1 MLYYYYEVCM
11 MKNEKTRYSIRF
23 RDNDN
28 KLMQFASMQT
38 NFTDSVR
45 YLIEREIFENG
56 IRNLQEYIPSN
67 RDDNYFQNKLNGDE
81 KSE

>member
-1 MLYYYYEVCM
+1 
-11 MKNEKTRYSIRF
+11 MKNNIKTRYSIRF

-28 KLMQFASMQT
+28 ELMKFASAQT

-45 YLIEREIFENG
+45 YLIEKEIFENG
-56 IRNLQEYIPSN
+56 VRNLQEYIPSN
-67 RDDNYFQNKLNGDE
+67 RDNNYFQSHLKGDE